1 MPLHTS
7 DFKICRQ
14 EILGL
19 VVIYFDIVAAEIV
32 PQFCEHD

>member
-7 DFKICRQ
+7 DFKIYRQ

-19 VVIYFDIVAAEIV
+19 VVIYFGIIAAETV
-32 PQFCEHD
+32 PQFCELD